1 MNKMYVRN
9 NQAVMPLVSNYKDSN
24 DKMDFLYKIGRHFST
39 FASGAVLQSAKLLLV
54 KNNVFIL
61 FVKEIKR
68 YKTLYFLLLKGMKI

>member
-1 MNKMYVRN
+1 MYVRN

-24 DKMDFLYKIGRHFST
+24 DKMDFLYKIGRHYST
-39 FASGAVLQSAKLLLV
+39 FESGAVLQSAKLLLV
-54 KNNVFIL
+54 KNNVFL